1 MYCIQE
7 APEYAN
13 IVRIS
18 LFLPDLG
25 VAMGLEMGVAMGVT
39 GDSVSFDFAID
50 FEHFPMAEMCLSLE
64 GFVTL

>member
-25 VAMGLEMGVAMGVT
+25 VAMDLEMGVAMGVT
-39 GDSVSFDFAID
+39 GDSVLFNFVIN
-50 FEHFPMAEMCLSLE
+50 FEHFPLAELWLSL
-64 GFVTL
+64 